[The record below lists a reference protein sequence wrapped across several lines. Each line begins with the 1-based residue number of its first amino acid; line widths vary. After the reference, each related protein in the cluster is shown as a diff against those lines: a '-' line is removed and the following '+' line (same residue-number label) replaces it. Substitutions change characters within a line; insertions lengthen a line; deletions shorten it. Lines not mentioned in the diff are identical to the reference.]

1 MTWSHHSYRTNETPS
16 RTAYGVTSRA
26 QQRQRITSSLRS
38 LFDQL
43 VSRTRPFSDL
53 TKLVLCFEPVVAVMP
68 MSAATSLPDLVRA
81 ILYFFIKGE
90 RQMMSFEVSNHSS
103 QVIGQKRAAPGKLKR
118 TPVPPSLTVTVSEPQ
133 PVASPVA
140 GSAL

>member
-1 MTWSHHSYRTNETPS
+1 MADEQREVMTWSHHSYRTNETPS

-68 MSAATSLPDLVRA
+68 ISAATSLPDLVRA

-90 RQMMSFEVSNHSS
+90 RQMIKPFVP
-103 QVIGQKRAAPGKLKR
+103 GDWAKTRCPGKIEAN
-118 TPVPPSLTVTVSEPQ
+118 PG
-133 PVASPVA
+133 ASVVDRDR
-140 GSAL
+140 L